1 VLIIPF
7 SWGSQLGGHLHAI
20 RVVGG
25 LWVKVVE
32 VAGAIAANDLG
43 LGAKVLDRETKRVKF
58 NGRGVISGK
67 TTNRNKIFHKV
78 RNNKN
83 IVE

>member
-1 VLIIPF
+1 MD
-7 SWGSQLGGHLHAI
+7 G
-20 RVVGG
+20 VVGG
-25 LWVKVVE
+25 LWVEVVE

-43 LGAKVLDRETKRVKF
+43 LGGKVLNRETKRVKL
-58 NGRGVISGK
+58 NRTRVISGK
-67 TTNRNKIFHKV
+67 TMNGNEIFHKV